1 MGDASGNPAFAK
13 IGFLRGSGDWFALEY
28 AAGAGR
34 IGKDYTNMKVVVT
47 GVGVMY
53 DGPFFD
59 TDYGDYYLGNRV
71 NWITTPID
79 NNGKYSWHLTPGKFA
94 TVTLS

>member
-1 MGDASGNPAFAK
+1 
-13 IGFLRGSGDWFALEY
+13 
-28 AAGAGR
+28 
-34 IGKDYTNMKVVVT
+34 MKVVVT